1 MSVRKRAPKAP
12 TIVRDSEEYDERNE
26 QGTEEDY
33 QDHVVQGHRHDEVG
47 EEGVLEALLDIF
59 DLAPDGGRHVPRQV

>member
-33 QDHVVQGHRHDEVG
+33 QDHVV
-47 EEGVLEALLDIF
+47 
-59 DLAPDGGRHVPRQV
+59 